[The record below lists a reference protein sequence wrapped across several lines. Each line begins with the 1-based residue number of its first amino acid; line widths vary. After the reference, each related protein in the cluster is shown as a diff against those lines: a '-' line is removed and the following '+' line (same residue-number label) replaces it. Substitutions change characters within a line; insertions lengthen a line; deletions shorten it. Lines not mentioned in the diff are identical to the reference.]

1 MPLLLNILY
10 LLKIRTHVWYLP
22 KYKNPRLKMFRI
34 MKNVDIRFR
43 KYTRLGYSGAKIS
56 EDDSGKEYV
65 IGTTRK
71 QVIQLNYIF
80 WQISG

>member
-1 MPLLLNILY
+1 
-10 LLKIRTHVWYLP
+10 
-22 KYKNPRLKMFRI
+22 MFRI

-80 WQISG
+80 WQIYG